1 MVCMQITPK
10 KKTVKKAPMTMGPN
24 VKFKGKPA
32 IVVGEEVGGWWRERR
47 LSPLLFFWGAKN
59 RVHAVK
65 IFSARN

>member
-1 MVCMQITPK
+1 MVCMQVMPK

-24 VKFKGKPA
+24 VKSKGKPA
-32 IVVGEEVGGWWRERR
+32 IIVGEEVGGWWRERR